1 MKLLAVACTVG
12 AIFAGAVAATG
23 TTGPSESATASAS
36 CTAEEKAAREEA
48 LRQYRQNMAA
58 ARKAY
63 FRRVRDPKRRAAFVK
78 RQRARLQALQTAAG
92 CTVPPLP
99 PSSGESCS
107 FMFPANTGSFRFSEG
122 PLSSDWLAPRG
133 RVDAV
138 MLFVDFP
145 DAPANDN
152 TISQLVARHTA
163 HLAWFEEASYGR
175 FSVSVT
181 PVARWFRLPR
191 PTSTYT
197 PLPQSVHHPDVFAD
211 AVAAADGAV
220 DFSRYQAVFVI
231 GARGWNQGVGGPF
244 LAAPGSGARA
254 DGNELRYGVVLG
266 PSVLD
271 AGGTYAS
278 NVLNHE
284 FLHAL
289 GLPDIHGGDGSSTGW
304 DPMNREIPTTH
315 PFGWHK
321 RLLGWLDPGQV
332 TCLSEAG
339 QLEETLQQLDTR
351 GGKKL
356 VVIPTSATTAYVV
369 EVRRRSGYDRT
380 ICKEGVLVYTVDS
393 LRPSAQGPITV
404 KSAGTGC
411 SPGAE
416 PFGVGGVFADS
427 AVTIEVLA
435 SDGDGFRIRA
445 TRK

>member
-1 MKLLAVACTVG
+1 MKRLAVVCTVG

-48 LRQYRQNMAA
+48 LRQYRQHMAA

-63 FRRVRDPKRRAAFVK
+63 FKRVRDPKRRAAFVK

-107 FMFPANTGSFRFSEG
+107 FMFPANAGSFRFSEG

-152 TISQLVARHTA
+152 TISQLAARHTA

-181 PVARWFRLPR
+181 AVARWFRLPR

-231 GARGWNQGVGGPF
+231 GARDRAVCPLGEPLRVVSDPGMVRRGLQREVHRHLKAERLRLGHEPVERVEVAEVGVDGVVAALGVADSPGRAGIARSGGQGVVRAFAIG
-244 LAAPGSGARA
+244 RA
-254 DGNELRYGVVLG
+254 DRV
-266 PSVLD
+266 
-271 AGGTYAS
+271 
-278 NVLNHE
+278 
-284 FLHAL
+284 
-289 GLPDIHGGDGSSTGW
+289 DG
-304 DPMNREIPTTH
+304 R
-315 PFGWHK
+315 
-321 RLLGWLDPGQV
+321 
-332 TCLSEAG
+332 
-339 QLEETLQQLDTR
+339 
-351 GGKKL
+351 
-356 VVIPTSATTAYVV
+356 
-369 EVRRRSGYDRT
+369 
-380 ICKEGVLVYTVDS
+380 
-393 LRPSAQGPITV
+393 
-404 KSAGTGC
+404 
-411 SPGAE
+411 
-416 PFGVGGVFADS
+416 
-427 AVTIEVLA
+427 
-435 SDGDGFRIRA
+435 
-445 TRK
+445 